1 MAVVAAIGVLASIR
15 ADRMGDLAEDDPMA
29 WLHGLTSLIAI
40 SVALGVGPVA
50 AQQALPALI
59 EGVWLTTAQTEL
71 TIIACPGGYCGHISK
86 IVIPG
91 AIKQQYGDQ
100 LESIDPASFT
110 DANNKDPALQ
120 GRPIQGLQ
128 ILALR
133 QTGNPMFYE
142 GEIYNPEDGNIYSG
156 SVEVLSADLIRL
168 KGCVLYVLC
177 QEQDWSRVP
186 LELAPE

>member
-1 MAVVAAIGVLASIR
+1 
-15 ADRMGDLAEDDPMA
+15 MA
-29 WLHGLTSLIAI
+29 WLHRLTSLVAV
-40 SVALGVGPVA
+40 SVALGTSPLA

-71 TIIACPGGYCGHISK
+71 TIIACPVGYCGHISK
-86 IVIPG
+86 IVIPE
-91 AIKQQYGDQ
+91 AIKQQYGEQ

-110 DANNKDPALQ
+110 AANNKDPALQ

-186 LELAPE
+186 QEAATE

>member
-1 MAVVAAIGVLASIR
+1 
-15 ADRMGDLAEDDPMA
+15 MA
-29 WLHGLTSLIAI
+29 WLRRLSSLIAVL
-40 SVALGVGPVA
+40 VALGAAPVA

-71 TIIACPGGYCGHISK
+71 TIIACPVGYCGHISK
-86 IVIPG
+86 IVIPE
-91 AIKQQYGDQ
+91 AIREKYGDQ

-186 LELAPE
+186 LEAATE

>member
-1 MAVVAAIGVLASIR
+1 MAFLRELTSIAVVA
-15 ADRMGDLAEDDPMA
+15 MG
-29 WLHGLTSLIAI
+29 
-40 SVALGVGPVA
+40 LGAGPAA

-71 TIIACPGGYCGHISK
+71 TIVACPVGYCGHISK
-86 IVIPG
+86 IVIPE

-186 LELAPE
+186 LEVAGE

>member
-1 MAVVAAIGVLASIR
+1 
-15 ADRMGDLAEDDPMA
+15 MA
-29 WLHGLTSLIAI
+29 WLRRLTGIAA
-40 SVALGVGPVA
+40 VAAALGAGPVA

-59 EGVWLTTAQTEL
+59 EGVWLTTARTEL
-71 TIIACPGGYCGHISK
+71 TIIACPVGYCGHITK
-86 IVIPG
+86 IVIPE
-91 AIKQQYGDQ
+91 AIKQKYGDQ
-100 LESIDPASFT
+100 LEAIDPASFT

-186 LELAPE
+186 VDVATE

>member
-1 MAVVAAIGVLASIR
+1 
-15 ADRMGDLAEDDPMA
+15 MA
-29 WLHGLTSLIAI
+29 WLHKLTSIVAT
-40 SVALGVGPVA
+40 SVALGAGPAA

-59 EGVWLTTAQTEL
+59 EGVWLTTARTEL
-71 TIIACPGGYCGHISK
+71 TIVACPIGYCGHISK
-86 IVIPG
+86 IVIPEE
-91 AIKQQYGDQ
+91 IKQKYGDQ

-133 QTGNPMFYE
+133 QTGNPMYYE

-156 SVEVLSADLIRL
+156 SVEVLSTDLIRL

-177 QEQDWSRVP
+177 QEQDWSRVLTDPAAGLP
-186 LELAPE
+186 LR

>member
-1 MAVVAAIGVLASIR
+1 MTWLSKLRSVIAVSA
-15 ADRMGDLAEDDPMA
+15 
-29 WLHGLTSLIAI
+29 
-40 SVALGVGPVA
+40 ALGVGPVA

-71 TIIACPGGYCGHISK
+71 TIVPCATGFCGHISK
-86 IVIPG
+86 IVVPE
-91 AIKQQYGDQ
+91 AIRQKYGDQ
-100 LESIDPASFT
+100 LGSIDPASFT
-110 DANNKDPALQ
+110 DANNKDPALK
-120 GRPIQGLQ
+120 GRPIHGLQ

-133 QTGNPMFYE
+133 QTANPMFYE

-156 SVEVLSADLIRL
+156 SVEVLSADTIRL

-186 LELAPE
+186 TEPAPATE

>member
-1 MAVVAAIGVLASIR
+1 
-15 ADRMGDLAEDDPMA
+15 MA
-29 WLHGLTSLIAI
+29 WLRGLTSLIAI
-40 SVALGVGPVA
+40 SVALGAGPVV

-71 TIIACPGGYCGHISK
+71 TIVACPIGYCGSISK
-86 IVIPG
+86 IVIPE

-100 LESIDPASFT
+100 LESIDPAAFT

-156 SVEVLSADLIRL
+156 SVEMLSADLIRL

-177 QEQDWSRVP
+177 QEQDWSRIVQ
-186 LELAPE
+186 EVAAE

>member
-1 MAVVAAIGVLASIR
+1 
-15 ADRMGDLAEDDPMA
+15 MA
-29 WLHGLTSLIAI
+29 WLHKLTSIAT
-40 SVALGVGPVA
+40 VCTALGAGPVA

-71 TIIACPGGYCGHISK
+71 TIVACPSGYCGHISK
-86 IVIPG
+86 IVIPE
-91 AIKQQYGDQ
+91 AIREKYGDQ
-100 LESIDPASFT
+100 LESIDPAAFT

-186 LELAPE
+186 LEVVPE

>member
-1 MAVVAAIGVLASIR
+1 
-15 ADRMGDLAEDDPMA
+15 MA
-29 WLHGLTSLIAI
+29 WLHKLTSIAALCT
-40 SVALGVGPVA
+40 ALGAGPAA
-50 AQQALPALI
+50 AQQVLPALI

-71 TIIACPGGYCGHISK
+71 TIVACPSGYCGHISK
-86 IVIPG
+86 IVIPE
-91 AIKQQYGDQ
+91 AIKEKYGDQ

-186 LELAPE
+186 LEVVPE

>member
-1 MAVVAAIGVLASIR
+1 MTWLSKLSSVIAVSA
-15 ADRMGDLAEDDPMA
+15 
-29 WLHGLTSLIAI
+29 
-40 SVALGVGPVA
+40 ALGVGPVV

-71 TIIACPGGYCGHISK
+71 TIVPCATGFCGHISK
-86 IVIPG
+86 IVVPE
-91 AIKQQYGDQ
+91 AIRQKYGDQ
-100 LESIDPASFT
+100 LGSIDPASFT

-120 GRPIQGLQ
+120 GRPIHGLQ

-133 QTGNPMFYE
+133 QTANPMFYE

-156 SVEVLSADLIRL
+156 SVEVLSADTIRL

-186 LELAPE
+186 PEPAPATE

>member
-1 MAVVAAIGVLASIR
+1 MAFLR
-15 ADRMGDLAEDDPMA
+15 E
-29 WLHGLTSLIAI
+29 LTSVVAI
-40 SVALGVGPVA
+40 SVALGAGPAA
-50 AQQALPALI
+50 AQEALPALI

-71 TIIACPGGYCGHISK
+71 TIIPCPVGYCGHISK
-86 IVIPG
+86 IVIPE

-156 SVEVLSADLIRL
+156 SVEVLSTDLIRL

-177 QEQDWSRVP
+177 QEQDWSRVS
-186 LELAPE
+186 LEAATE

>member
-1 MAVVAAIGVLASIR
+1 
-15 ADRMGDLAEDDPMA
+15 MA
-29 WLHGLTSLIAI
+29 WLHKLTSIAAI
-40 SVALGVGPVA
+40 SMALGAAPAA

-71 TIIACPGGYCGHISK
+71 TIIACPVGYCGHISK
-86 IVIPG
+86 IVIPE
-91 AIKQQYGDQ
+91 AIKEKYGDQ
-100 LESIDPASFT
+100 LEAIDPASFT

-186 LELAPE
+186 VEVVPE

>member
-1 MAVVAAIGVLASIR
+1 MAFLRELTRVAVVA
-15 ADRMGDLAEDDPMA
+15 MGL
-29 WLHGLTSLIAI
+29 GL
-40 SVALGVGPVA
+40 GPVA

-71 TIIACPGGYCGHISK
+71 TIIPCPAGYCGHISK
-86 IVIPG
+86 IVIPE
-91 AIKQQYGDQ
+91 AIKEKYGDQ
-100 LESIDPASFT
+100 LEAIDPASFT

-142 GEIYNPEDGNIYSG
+142 GEIYSPEDGNVYSG
-156 SVEVLSADLIRL
+156 SVEVLSVDLIRL

-186 LELAPE
+186 VEVVAE